1 MNGHNLKPGGFAAA
15 LAVLIAVVLASC
27 SPKGAAGGD
36 AACGLSDDGFQN
48 RRHSSK
54 RFLSARRSSTR

>member
-27 SPKGAAGGD
+27 SPKGAVGGD
-36 AACGLSDDGFQN
+36 AAWILFQIVCLGRN
-48 RRHSSK
+48 K
-54 RFLSARRSSTR
+54 